1 MSGWQ
6 TLTFQFE
13 YIMVPVAPMLY
24 CQRVA
29 LADAVA
35 HWPGVSRATTHE
47 GVDAMKLVTYVT
59 SPSAG
64 RDEGRAGVLHNELI
78 LDVAALGLW
87 AARNGTALPDIYG
100 TQGIPAT
107 MLELLKLGPEA
118 MDGVRAAVETA
129 SKARPEDL
137 TAEAGMAHKRADVT
151 LRTPVPNPPTI
162 RDFYAFEQHVKAAR
176 AKRNVGMIPEW
187 YEIAVFYFSNTSAL
201 YGTDEPVP
209 YPRLS
214 NELDFELEMAAVI
227 GREGQ
232 DIAAG
237 DAPAYIAGYMVM
249 NDWSARDLQRHEMK
263 MNLGPAKGKDFATSL
278 GPWLVTPDEL
288 ADKRVGSGGDERYDL
303 AMTGRINGDQVTSD
317 NAKTMYFSF
326 PQMIERASQHVRLRP
341 GDVIGSGTCGTGCI
355 LELGTERHRWLQPGD
370 VVEMEIERLGVLRN
384 TLTRQGK
391 GA

>member
-1 MSGWQ
+1 
-6 TLTFQFE
+6 
-13 YIMVPVAPMLY
+13 
-24 CQRVA
+24 
-29 LADAVA
+29 
-35 HWPGVSRATTHE
+35 
-47 GVDAMKLVTYVT
+47 MKLVTYVT
-59 SPSAG
+59 SPAAG
-64 RDEGRAGVLHNELI
+64 RDEGRAGVLHNNLI
-78 LDVAALGLW
+78 LDAATLGLW
-87 AARNGTALPDIYG
+87 AARHGTALPDVYD
-100 TQGIPAT
+100 TQGIPT
-107 MLELLKLGPEA
+107 TVLELLRLGPDA
-118 MDGVRAAVETA
+118 MDGLRAAAATA
-129 SKARPEDL
+129 SAARADDL
-137 TAEAGMAHKRADVT
+137 TAEPGLAHEQSAVT
-151 LRTPVPNPPTI
+151 LRTPIPNPPTI

-209 YPRLS
+209 YPRHS

-232 DIAAG
+232 DISASE
-237 DAPAYIAGYMVM
+237 APAYIAGYMVM

-288 ADKRVGSGGDERYDL
+288 ADKRTGTGGQERYEL
-303 AMTGRINGDQVTSD
+303 AMTGRINGDQLTAD
-317 NAKTMYFSF
+317 NASTMYFSF

-341 GDVIGSGTCGTGCI
+341 GDIVGSGTCGTGCI
-355 LELGTERHRWLQPGD
+355 LELGTERHRWLRPGD

-384 TLTRQGK
+384 TIVRGE